1 MGITIQIALLLGV
14 LIAAIILFSIEKIP
28 AEVTALGLLLF
39 LVLTN
44 LLPAEQAFA
53 GFSSDVVIMMFGLLI
68 LMAAL
73 ERTGVTDYVRRLILR
88 RIDSSPLQLLILV
101 MVAAVTI
108 GAFMSN
114 TAATAFFLPIVIG
127 LARRQKLSPAKFLM
141 PLAFASILASSITLI
156 GTSTNIVVSGMMTNY
171 GLQAIQMFE
180 LTPVGLPI
188 AAVGLLYMI
197 LLGRHLVPDRIPPDE
212 MVDSTR
218 LYLSEILVPKDSSL
232 VGQTLSQARLGSDL
246 DLKVLRIVREG
257 SRYVI
262 PRAVT
267 QLQAG
272 DVLLVE
278 GKRANILQVE
288 EREGVDIRAEVKFSI
303 PDLESGDI
311 ALTEVIL
318 LPGSPLIGRTLKGVN
333 FRNRY
338 NLQVLAI
345 NHYSEMFVRKMSQ
358 IRLRT
363 ADVLVVQGDHQQ
375 IEMLER
381 QGLFRILGSE
391 DKSRPKRKRAPIAM
405 GIFVGVLAMM
415 TFNLL
420 SPAVAMLLGALLVL
434 ATRCI
439 TPGEAYNRINWT
451 VLLIIA
457 AMLGLGAAMETTGTA
472 HFLASQVTTL
482 VGVSNPVLLLSIFFF
497 MTVLLTQPM
506 SNQAAAAV
514 VLPVA
519 IQTAEQMT
527 LNPRPF
533 AIIIALAASCSFLT
547 PLEPACLLV
556 YGPGHYQ
563 FSDFPKVGLIL
574 SVLVYLI
581 AILLTPW
588 LWPF

>member
-171 GLQAIQMFE
+171 GLQAIRMFE

-212 MVDSTR
+212 MIDSTR

-472 HFLASQVTTL
+472 HFLASQVTRL
-482 VGVSNPVLLLSIFFF
+482 VGASNPVLLLSVFFL